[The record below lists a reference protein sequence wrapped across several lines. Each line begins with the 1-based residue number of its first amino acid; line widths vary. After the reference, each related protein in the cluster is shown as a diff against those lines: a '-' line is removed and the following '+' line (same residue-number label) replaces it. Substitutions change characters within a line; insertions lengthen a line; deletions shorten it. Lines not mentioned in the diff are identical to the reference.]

1 MMATA
6 EHGQDYQRWLAK
18 INQVCGHFAA
28 RPLEGNFHGEI
39 DASYAGNLKV
49 STVTACGVNLFRT
62 RNEIKRSNDDWFYTV
77 FQLAGQAAIEQ
88 DDRQVML
95 EAGDITLIDASRPCS
110 IFWQQT
116 SRQASLLLPRQLIEH
131 QLRGSEISI
140 ASRLQ
145 KSLPMVQLS
154 QRLLQESMN
163 SPELSD
169 SESEAALEAI
179 VCLLRPMLHQQEV
192 QPSRREKQ
200 FQRIIEL
207 IDASIQAE
215 HLRPEWLAN
224 ETGMSLR
231 SLYRL
236 FADKGLVVAQYIKNR
251 RLDLCARALRSA
263 HDDEKLAG
271 IGYNWG
277 FSDHSHF
284 STAFKQRFGVSPGE
298 YRKRCR

>member
-1 MMATA
+1 MAA
-6 EHGQDYQRWLAK
+6 ADNGQDYQRWLAK
-18 INQVCGHFAA
+18 INQVCGNFAA
-28 RPLEGNFHGEI
+28 RPLDSDFHGEI

-49 STVTACGVNLFRT
+49 STVTARGVNLYRT
-62 RNEIKRSNDDWFYTV
+62 RNEIRRDNDAWFYTV
-77 FQLAGQAAIEQ
+77 FQLSGQAAIEQ
-88 DDRQVML
+88 DDRQVVL

-116 SRQASLLLPRQLIEH
+116 SRQASLLLPRQLLEQ

-140 ASRLQ
+140 ATRLG

-154 QRLLQESMN
+154 QRLLHESMS
-163 SPELSD
+163 SPALSQ

-179 VCLLRPMLHQQEV
+179 VCLLRPMLHHHDA

-200 FQRIIEL
+200 FQKIMAL
-207 IDASIQAE
+207 IDESIQAE
-215 HLRPEWLAN
+215 HLRPEWLAG
-224 ETGMSLR
+224 ETGMSVR

-251 RLDLCARALRSA
+251 RLDLCARALSNA

-271 IGYNWG
+271 IGYSWG